1 MISSPNPIMRI
12 LEVFHTHAMSM
23 PRTAPTLNRL
33 FEPQLHPTHIVR
45 SYGKSSL
52 SVRCM
57 KLILL
62 GENTRSHPP
71 ALKMLSWMKS
81 LFGYKALPNEDES
94 PQDDEN
100 PKRSRSHKRSH
111 SKRVRDRER
120 ELRRE
125 HTGQKGDWKK
135 FITRGGAAAMPG
147 AC

>member
-1 MISSPNPIMRI
+1 
-12 LEVFHTHAMSM
+12 MSM

-33 FEPQLHPTHIVR
+33 FEPQLHPTHIKR
-45 SYGKSSL
+45 SY
-52 SVRCM
+52 
-57 KLILL
+57 
-62 GENTRSHPP
+62 GENTRFHPP

-94 PQDDEN
+94 PQDNEN

-125 HTGQKGDWKK
+125 YTGQKGDWKK

>member
-1 MISSPNPIMRI
+1 
-12 LEVFHTHAMSM
+12 MSM

-45 SYGKSSL
+45 SY
-52 SVRCM
+52 
-57 KLILL
+57 
-62 GENTRSHPP
+62 

-125 HTGQKGDWKK
+125 YTGQKGDWKK
-135 FITRGGAAAMPG
+135 FITRGARPLCLVLVDGVPYLV
-147 AC
+147 